1 MPDALLRNVIVTG
14 GSRGLGFGTAVKLR
28 DAGYRVVVVA
38 RRESEEIA
46 ATSGRP
52 TPLHFWPCDLG
63 ELDAIPDL
71 VKAIR
76 KEVGPIYGL
85 VNNAGIGT
93 SGVLATM
100 RATDIVQTVRLNTVS
115 PMVLTKHVIRSMMT
129 DGAIDRGGRI
139 VNISSIVS
147 ATGFSGLSV
156 YGATKAALVG
166 FTKSLAR
173 EVGPLGITVNAV
185 APGFVDTRMTDGLEG
200 AQRAQIV
207 RRSPLSRL
215 AGIEDVA
222 EAVAFLMGDAAR
234 NITGTVLTV
243 DAGSTA

>member
-1 MPDALLRNVIVTG
+1 MPDAPLRTVIVTG
-14 GSRGLGFGTAVKLR
+14 GSRGLGFGTAIKLR

-38 RRESEEIA
+38 RKESDEIA
-46 ATSGRP
+46 ATSGAP
-52 TPLHFWPCDLG
+52 MPLHFWSCDLG

-76 KEVGPIYGL
+76 REVGPIYGL

-100 RATDIVQTVRLNTVS
+100 RVADIAQTVRLNTVS
-115 PMVLTKHVIRSMMT
+115 PMVLTKQVVRAMMA
-129 DGAIDRGGRI
+129 DGGGGRI
-139 VNISSIVS
+139 VNISSIIS

-173 EVGPLGITVNAV
+173 ELGPLGITVNAV
-185 APGFVDTRMTDGLEG
+185 APGFIDTRMTDGLEG
-200 AQRAQIV
+200 AQRAQIM
-207 RRSPLSRL
+207 RRSPFNRL
-215 AGIEDVA
+215 AEVDDVA

-234 NITGTVLTV
+234 NITGTVMTV